1 MLSNADKKKIQ
12 ALVKRQRLAKKAVK
26 VSLQHV
32 IDGIITA
39 SEQADNMQYN
49 SKPLNLVCSSPAS
62 NIIYATR

>member
-26 VSLQHV
+26 VSLQRV

-39 SEQADNMQYN
+39 SEQADNMKYN

>member
-26 VSLQHV
+26 VSLQRV

-49 SKPLNLVCSSPAS
+49 SKPLNLFCSSPAS

>member
-26 VSLQHV
+26 VSLQRV
-32 IDGIITA
+32 IDGMITA
-39 SEQADNMQYN
+39 SEQADNMHYN

>member
-26 VSLQHV
+26 VSLQRV
-32 IDGIITA
+32 IDGIIAA
-39 SEQADNMQYN
+39 SKQADNMKYN